1 MLDPLRLGLTKMSS
15 GCGHA
20 APKDPSRKAPSR
32 DYSRW
37 YQWLWPH
44 RPQLLPCRAGF
55 RRRHRDRR
63 GKRPDR
69 YEDSCASA
77 QVRQHPRSTR
87 QGRHCRR
94 QRDHRRWHRHLPRL
108 RRARPGQ
115 PALGQARRRRRPR
128 VHGLLQGRRE
138 LWQAHHR
145 RRQEGHHLR
154 ACQGRGHH
162 HRDGRQP
169 PGLRPGDGPH
179 HLQRLV
185 HDELPRDADGT
196 ITDDGRVRA
205 SVPTIKALS
214 EAGARVV
221 VCAHLGRP
229 KGAPEAKY
237 SLAPVA
243 RRLQDLL
250 ATRVVFA
257 TDTVGESA
265 RSAATGLGDGQIL
278 LLENLRFNPGETS
291 KDDDVRDAFADEL
304 ASLAEVFV
312 SDGFGVVHR
321 KQASVYDVAQR
332 LPHAVGGLVQTEVEV
347 LKRLTESVERPYA
360 VMLGGAKVSDKLG
373 VIANLLQTADRLLI
387 GGGMVFTFLA
397 AQGHEVGKSLLE
409 ADQIDVVK
417 GYLAQAQE
425 RGVEIILPTDIVAA
439 TAFSAEAEHSVV
451 DAHSIPA
458 DRIGLDIGPESA
470 KAFAAKLVDARTVF
484 WNGPMG
490 AFEMAPYAAGTKVVA
505 QALVEAT
512 SKGALTVIGGG
523 DSAAA
528 VRQLGFADS
537 QFGHISTGGGAS
549 LEYLEGKA
557 LPGLTVL
564 EG

>member
-1 MLDPLRLGLTKMSS
+1 MKTAHDLIQGGALRGQRVLVRSDLNVPLDS
-15 GCGHA
+15 
-20 APKDPSRKAPSR
+20 
-32 DYSRW
+32 
-37 YQWLWPH
+37 
-44 RPQLLPCRAGF
+44 
-55 RRRHRDRR
+55 
-63 GKRPDR
+63 
-69 YEDSCASA
+69 E
-77 QVRQHPRSTR
+77 
-87 QGRHCRR
+87 
-94 QRDHRRWHRHLPRL
+94 
-108 RRARPGQ
+108 
-115 PALGQARRRRRPR
+115 
-128 VHGLLQGRRE
+128 
-138 LWQAHHR
+138 
-145 RRQEGHHLR
+145 
-154 ACQGRGHH
+154 
-162 HRDGRQP
+162 
-169 PGLRPGDGPH
+169 
-179 HLQRLV
+179 
-185 HDELPRDADGT
+185 GT

-229 KGAPEAKY
+229 KGAPEARY

-243 RRLQDLL
+243 RRLEELL
-250 ATRVVFA
+250 GTSVVFA

-265 RSAATGLGDGQIL
+265 RSVVEGLGDGQVA

-291 KDDDVRDAFADEL
+291 KDDAVRGAFADEL
-304 ASLAEVFV
+304 ASLADVFV

-373 VIANLLQTADRLLI
+373 VIANLLKTADRLLI
-387 GGGMVFTFLA
+387 GGGMAYTFLA

-417 GYLAQAQE
+417 GYLAQARE
-425 RGVEIILPTDIVAA
+425 LGVEIILPTDVVAA
-439 TAFSAEAEHSVV
+439 TAFSADAEHTVV
-451 DAHSIPA
+451 DSHSIPA
-458 DRIGLDIGPESA
+458 ERMGLDIGPESA
-470 KAFAAKLVDARTVF
+470 KAFAAKLADARTVF

-490 AFEMAPYAAGTKVVA
+490 AFEMAPYAAGTRVVA

-512 SKGALTVIGGG
+512 ARGALTVIGGG

-528 VRQLGFADS
+528 VRQLGFEDS